1 VTLAQGCI
9 LREQGT
15 RYDTVNIQE
24 KAEKTGVK
32 LYIAAW
38 VNWHEKAEKLE
49 FYNEK

>member
-1 VTLAQGCI
+1 
-9 LREQGT
+9 
-15 RYDTVNIQE
+15 VNIQE